1 MSDFRKL
8 LVWQKA
14 HGLALHADRA
24 ASAIRT
30 SRHSSLR
37 SQLVRVAMSIPA
49 NIAEGRRQESEREF
63 MRFLRYG
70 VNSACE
76 LEYHVMAAR
85 DFRRSSRNGIANAA
99 QRIDRSKADALR
111 ITEHD
116 QEFTGRF
123 TSDKGKF
130 TRIRAVQLSANRWQL
145 PASVLW
151 MPVDEQRKN
160 R

>member
-1 MSDFRKL
+1 MSPPPIEWGMSDFRKL

-14 HGLALHADRA
+14 HALALHADRA

-37 SQLVRVAMSIPA
+37 SQLVRAAMSIPA

-85 DFRRSSRNGIANAA
+85 DLGALPETESQTLLNELIEVRRMLYGLLNTIKNSQADSHPIKAN
-99 QRIDRSKADALR
+99 SP
-111 ITEHD
+111 
-116 QEFTGRF
+116 G
-123 TSDKGKF
+123 
-130 TRIRAVQLSANRWQL
+130 
-145 PASVLW
+145 
-151 MPVDEQRKN
+151 
-160 R
+160 